1 MLDLSEKKKLKI
13 EMEIERERERDY
25 RKWID
30 FFFFERIGIVVAI
43 HGEKLDPKK
52 MCENTESVE
61 RITSECESETHFSAY
76 LERGIWF

>member
-1 MLDLSEKKKLKI
+1 MLDLNEREKILKI
-13 EMEIERERERDY
+13 EMGGERERERERIDLEY

-61 RITSECESETHFSAY
+61 RITSECDSACG
-76 LERGIWF
+76 E